1 MHDENICTDVE
12 MELQMFEISQL
23 NLIHQLLA
31 GYEISPQVKRLLKQ
45 KYLNVEATVLRA
57 KKLREI
63 EKAGQIVILQDP
75 ITEHI
80 EDLAYLFSPF
90 ILSNLNQKVIYHTVK
105 NEQSLSILSRYYQAN
120 QSNLSFNFDELL
132 DSLGLSLQLNDEEMT
147 QEDSFYLNLINS
159 LCNSKVSRII
169 CITRLD
175 INLELINLIAHFL
188 HVQIQIIT
196 LENQTEYIDINKIN
210 MLQLL
215 FKNKNDEYIQL
226 CTKLSKINGKLL
238 KILDLYS
245 LDQAQLLV
253 DDMFYSE
260 HIFEK
265 LSVYGEYMQTKIQYH

>member
-1 MHDENICTDVE
+1 
-12 MELQMFEISQL
+12 MFEISQL
-23 NLIHQLLA
+23 NLINQLLA
-31 GYEISPQVKRLLKQ
+31 GYEISSQVKSLLKQ
-45 KYLNVEATVLRA
+45 KYVNVEATLVRA

-75 ITEHI
+75 ITEQL

-90 ILSNLNQKVIYHTVK
+90 ILANLNQKVIYHTVK
-105 NEQSLSILSRYYQAN
+105 NKQSLSILSRYYQAN
-120 QSNLSFNFDELL
+120 HNNLSFNFDELL

-147 QEDSFYLNLINS
+147 TEDSFYLNLINS

-169 CITRLD
+169 CITRLNV
-175 INLELINLIAHFL
+175 NLELIDFIAYFL
-188 HVQIQIIT
+188 HVQIQVIA
-196 LENQTEYIDINKIN
+196 LEHQSEYLDINKIN

-226 CTKLSKINGKLL
+226 CTKFSKINAKLL
-238 KILDLYS
+238 KILNLYS
-245 LDQAQLLV
+245 FDQAQLLI

>member
-1 MHDENICTDVE
+1 
-12 MELQMFEISQL
+12 MFEISQL
-23 NLIHQLLA
+23 NLIHQLLS

-132 DSLGLSLQLNDEEMT
+132 DSLGLSIQLNDDEMS
-147 QEDSFYLNLINS
+147 QKDSFYLNLINS

-175 INLELINLIAHFL
+175 INLELIDLIAHSL
-188 HVQIQIIT
+188 HVKIQVIS
-196 LENQTEYIDINKIN
+196 LEQQSEYLDINKIN

-215 FKNKNDEYIQL
+215 FKNKNDDYIHL
-226 CTKLSKINGKLL
+226 CTKLSKINAKLL

-245 LDQAQLLV
+245 FDQAQLLV

>member
-90 ILSNLNQKVIYHTVK
+90 ILANLNQKVVYYTVK

-132 DSLGLSLQLNDEEMT
+132 DSLGLSIQLNDEEMSPK
-147 QEDSFYLNLINS
+147 DSCYLNLINA